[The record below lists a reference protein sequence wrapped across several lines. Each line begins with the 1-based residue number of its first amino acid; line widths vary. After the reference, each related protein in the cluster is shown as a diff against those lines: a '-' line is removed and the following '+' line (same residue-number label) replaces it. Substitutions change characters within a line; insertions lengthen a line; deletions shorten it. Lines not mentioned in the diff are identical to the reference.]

1 MSTQSVG
8 TQTVLSIECG
18 TPYLSLGLTVNGHA
32 MGGHGVTGHGVTGHD
47 VTGRA
52 FSRVTEVGR
61 THAERLPAELEA
73 LFAEAALP
81 LRADKI
87 VIGSGPGSY
96 TGLRVGASY
105 ALGLGR
111 AWGVSVLGVCT
122 LEGLAG
128 AEDGVV
134 AVSLDARKEH
144 VYGAVYR
151 LVAGVVA
158 ETLHPAAR
166 YPLADF
172 GVLAAGLE
180 WRRDVPPDPLV
191 LARNGL
197 DHGHE
202 EWELVY
208 L

>member
-1 MSTQSVG
+1 M
-8 TQTVLSIECG
+8 TQTVLSIESG
-18 TPYLSLGLTVNGHA
+18 TPYLSLGVTVN
-32 MGGHGVTGHGVTGHD
+32 
-47 VTGRA
+47 GRA

-73 LFAEAALP
+73 LFAEAALS

-87 VIGSGPGSY
+87 VIGTGPGSY

-111 AWGVSVLGVCT
+111 AWGVPVLGVCT

-128 AEDGVV
+128 TEDGTV

-151 LVAGVVA
+151 LAGGVVA
-158 ETLHPAAR
+158 ETLHPAAK
-166 YPLADF
+166 YLLAEF
-172 GVLAAGLE
+172 GALAAGLA
-180 WRRDVPPDPLV
+180 WKGDGPPDPLV

-197 DHGHE
+197 HHGQK
-202 EWELVY
+202 EWNLVY